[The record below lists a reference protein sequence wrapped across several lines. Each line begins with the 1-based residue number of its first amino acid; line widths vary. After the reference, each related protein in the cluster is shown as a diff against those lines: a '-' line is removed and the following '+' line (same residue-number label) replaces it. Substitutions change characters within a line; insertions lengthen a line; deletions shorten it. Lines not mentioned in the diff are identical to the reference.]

1 MKLIFSE
8 LKGQTFQPAFIDEG
22 NCLFMIETKR
32 ISLLQR
38 STSRF
43 RVL

>member
-22 NCLFMIETKR
+22 NFFFRIETKR
-32 ISLLQR
+32 IALLQR

-43 RVL
+43 RAL